1 VGRARRGGRGVKPK
15 RNRTRQKQINLL
27 HTTVRKRH
35 SRQQVFGVA
44 AWSVGIMTVLLLL
57 AFGLHVGL
65 GFAASHL
72 LYENPR
78 YALKRIEIEPA
89 GHFSARNI
97 RQAAGIEIGQNLWTL
112 DLGRMTDDLE
122 KLPYVSSA
130 RVERHFPDR
139 VAIYL
144 HERQPVVKIV
154 GINTDLGTRE
164 TFYLDRDCMVLKPR
178 EGEVVPPVMPEIIGL
193 TNAELQPGTQ
203 VDEDTLRRA
212 LEILDAIDKT
222 EELHNSISIRSI
234 DLSQPLSITMTTT
247 RDLAI
252 TFRLDYIDQ
261 QMVRL
266 QQIFETFVDKE
277 QRTLRTVDLTPN
289 INVPITFYD

>member
-1 VGRARRGGRGVKPK
+1 MKQK

-35 SRQQVFGVA
+35 SRQQFAGVA
-44 AWSVGIMTVLLLL
+44 LWSVGIMTVLLTL
-57 AFGLHVGL
+57 AFGLHL
-65 GFAASHL
+65 AIGFVAGHL

-78 YALKRIEIEPA
+78 YVLKRIDIEPE
-89 GHFSARNI
+89 GHFVPRNI
-97 RQAAGIEIGQNLWTL
+97 RQAAGIDYGQNLWTL
-112 DLGRMTDDLE
+112 DLKQMKDGLE
-122 KLPYVSSA
+122 RLAYVSSA
-130 RVERHFPDR
+130 KVERRFPDR
-139 VAIYL
+139 VLIHL
-144 HERQPVVKIV
+144 VERQPVVKIV

-178 EGEVVPPVMPEIIGL
+178 EGELVPPNMPEVIGL
-193 TNAELQPGTQ
+193 TNAELAPGTQ
-203 VDEDTLRRA
+203 LDADTLRRA

-266 QQIFETFVDKE
+266 QRIFETLVDKE

-289 INVPITFYD
+289 INVPVTFYE

>member
-1 VGRARRGGRGVKPK
+1 MKQK

-35 SRQQVFGVA
+35 SRQQVVGVTF
-44 AWSVGIMTVLLLL
+44 WSVGIMTVLLTL
-57 AFGLHVGL
+57 AFGLHIAI
-65 GFAASHL
+65 GFVAGHL

-78 YALKRIEIEPA
+78 YDLKKIEIEPE
-89 GHFSARNI
+89 GHFVSRSI
-97 RQAAGIEIGQNLWTL
+97 RQAAGIDFGQNLWTL
-112 DLGRMTDDLE
+112 DLPQMKDGLE
-122 KLPYVSSA
+122 RLAYVSSA
-130 RVERHFPDR
+130 KVERHFPDR
-139 VAIYL
+139 VVIQL
-144 HERQPVVKIV
+144 VERQPVVKIV
-154 GINTDLGTRE
+154 GLNTDLGTRE

-178 EGEVVPPVMPEIIGL
+178 DGEVVSPNMPEVIGL
-193 TNAELQPGTQ
+193 TNAELEPGMQ
-203 VDEDTLRRA
+203 LDVDTLRRA

-222 EELHNSISIRSI
+222 DELHNSISIRSI

-289 INVPITFYD
+289 INVPVTFYE

>member
-1 VGRARRGGRGVKPK
+1 VKQK

-35 SRQQVFGVA
+35 SRQQFAGVA
-44 AWSVGIMTVLLLL
+44 LWSFGIMAVLLTL
-57 AFGLHVGL
+57 AFGLHLAIGL
-65 GFAASHL
+65 VAGHL

-78 YALKRIEIEPA
+78 YVLKRIEIEPE
-89 GHFSARNI
+89 GHFVSRSI
-97 RQAAGIEIGQNLWTL
+97 RQAAGIDYGQNLWTL
-112 DLGRMTDDLE
+112 DLRQMKDGLE
-122 KLPYVSSA
+122 RLPYVSSA
-130 RVERHFPDR
+130 KVERRFPDR
-139 VAIYL
+139 VMIHL
-144 HERQPVVKIV
+144 VERQPVVKIV

-178 EGEVVPPVMPEIIGL
+178 EGEVVSPNMPEVIGL
-193 TNAELQPGTQ
+193 TNAELEPGMQ
-203 VDEDTLRRA
+203 LDVDTLRRA

-252 TFRLDYIDQ
+252 TFRLDFIDQ

-277 QRTLRTVDLTPN
+277 QRTLHTVDLTPN
-289 INVPITFYD
+289 INVPVTFYE

>member
-1 VGRARRGGRGVKPK
+1 VKQK

-35 SRQQVFGVA
+35 SREQVFGVA
-44 AWSVGIMTVLLLL
+44 AWSTGIMAVLLLL

-65 GFAASHL
+65 GFAAGHL
-72 LYENPR
+72 LYQNPR
-78 YALKRIEIEPA
+78 YALKRIDIEPA
-89 GHFSARNI
+89 GHFFARSI
-97 RQAAGIEIGQNLWTL
+97 KKAAGIEIGQNLWTL
-112 DLGRMTDDLE
+112 DLGRITDDLQQ
-122 KLPYVSSA
+122 LPYVSSA

-139 VAIYL
+139 LAIYL
-144 HERQPVVKIV
+144 HERQPIVKIE
-154 GINTDLGTRE
+154 GINTDLGSRE

-212 LEILDAIDKT
+212 LEILDAIDKS

-261 QMVRL
+261 QVTRL
-266 QQIFETFVDKE
+266 QQIYETFVDKQ
-277 QRTLRTVDLTPN
+277 QRTLHTVDLTPN
-289 INVPITFYD
+289 MNVPVTFYE

>member
-1 VGRARRGGRGVKPK
+1 MKQK

-27 HTTVRKRH
+27 NTTVRKRH
-35 SRQQVFGVA
+35 SRRQVLGVA
-44 AWSVGIMTVLLLL
+44 GWSTGIMAVLLLV
-57 AFGLHVGL
+57 AFGVHVGV
-65 GFAASHL
+65 GFVAGHL
-72 LYENPR
+72 LYQNPR
-78 YALKRIEIEPA
+78 YALKRIDIEPA
-89 GHFSARNI
+89 GHFFARNI
-97 RQAAGIEIGQNLWTL
+97 RQAAGIEIGQNLWTV
-112 DLGRMTDDLE
+112 DLGRVTRDLE
-122 KLPYVSSA
+122 RLPYVSSA

-139 VAIYL
+139 LVIYL

-178 EGEVVPPVMPEIIGL
+178 EGELVPPVMPEIIGL

-212 LEILDAIDKT
+212 LEILDAIDKC

-247 RDLAI
+247 RDLSI

-261 QMVRL
+261 QVGRL
-266 QQIFETFVDKE
+266 QQIFETFVDKQ
-277 QRTLRTVDLTPN
+277 QRTLHTVDLTPN
-289 INVPITFYD
+289 MNVPVTFYE

>member
-1 VGRARRGGRGVKPK
+1 VKAK

-44 AWSVGIMTVLLLL
+44 AWSVGIMAVLLLL

-72 LYENPR
+72 LYDNPR
-78 YALKRIEIEPA
+78 YALKRIEIEPE
-89 GHFSARNI
+89 GHFSARTI
-97 RQAAGIEIGQNLWTL
+97 RKAAGIEMGENLWTL
-112 DLGRMTDDLE
+112 NLGQIENDLE
-122 KLPYVSSA
+122 KSPYVASA

-139 VAIYL
+139 IAITI

-154 GINTDLGTRE
+154 GLNTDLGTRE
-164 TFYLDRDCMVLKPR
+164 TFYLDHDCVVLKPR
-178 EGEVVPPVMPEIIGL
+178 EGEVLPPVMPEIIGL

-266 QQIFETFVDKE
+266 QQIFETFVDKQ

-289 INVPITFYD
+289 INVPVTFYD

>member
-1 VGRARRGGRGVKPK
+1 VKQK

-35 SRQQVFGVA
+35 SREQVFGVA
-44 AWSVGIMTVLLLL
+44 AWSTGIMAALLLL
-57 AFGLHVGL
+57 AFGLHVGI
-65 GFAASHL
+65 GFVASHL
-72 LYENPR
+72 LYQNPR
-78 YALKRIEIEPA
+78 YALKRIEIQPTGTFFA
-89 GHFSARNI
+89 HSI
-97 RQAAGIEIGQNLWTL
+97 CQAAGIETGQNLWTL
-112 DLGRMTDDLE
+112 DLGRITNDLE

-130 RVERHFPDR
+130 RVERHFPDKLS
-139 VAIYL
+139 IYL

-178 EGEVVPPVMPEIIGL
+178 EGERVPPVMPEIIGL

-212 LEILDAIDKT
+212 LEILDAIDKCD
-222 EELHNSISIRSI
+222 ELHNSISIRSI

-247 RDLAI
+247 NDLSI

-261 QMVRL
+261 QVSRL
-266 QQIFETFVDKE
+266 QQIFETFVDKQ

-289 INVPITFYD
+289 MNVPITFLD

>member
-1 VGRARRGGRGVKPK
+1 MKQK

-35 SRQQVFGVA
+35 SRKQVAGVA
-44 AWSVGIMTVLLLL
+44 FWSIGIMTLLLAL
-57 AFGLHVGL
+57 AFGLHLGL
-65 GFAASHL
+65 GFAASRL

-78 YALKRIEIEPA
+78 YTLKKIDIEPA
-89 GHFSARNI
+89 NHFYAPSI
-97 RQAAGIEIGQNLWTL
+97 RQAAGIELGQNLWTL
-112 DLGRMTDDLE
+112 DLGRITDNLQ
-122 KLPYVSSA
+122 KLAYVSSA
-130 RVERHFPDR
+130 KVERHFPDN
-139 VAIYL
+139 VKITIV
-144 HERQPVVKIV
+144 ERQPIVKIV

-178 EGEVVPPVMPEIIGL
+178 EGEVLPPVMPEIIGL
-193 TNAELQPGTQ
+193 TNAELQPGVQ
-203 VDEDTLRRA
+203 VDADTLRRA

-247 RDLAI
+247 RDLSI

-266 QQIFETFVDKE
+266 QEIFETFVDKE

-289 INVPITFYD
+289 INVPITFYE